1 MQSGECSFAKRKLL
15 SKIEEE
21 EEKNY
26 FHLRVL

>member
-21 EEKNY
+21 EKNY